1 MEKAEKQSNFS
12 NYEII
17 ALAIYLLGGE
27 SQTID
32 AEDIAVKSYEL
43 APERFSWRKYP
54 EYISV
59 ESVRKRLY
67 ETQKDENKCYFTGSD
82 KKGWLLTLRG
92 VQFAKKILTEKSLI
106 QFSKK
111 THTLKEKQW
120 LKSEKTRMIASEA
133 FQKIQEQGLE
143 SVTQQEAESFF
154 RLDEYVTGDTR
165 ERKISRI
172 VNNFSDD
179 EILGEFV
186 TVLSEKVQE
195 VRNGKK

>member
-1 MEKAEKQSNFS
+1 MDTIEKQINFS

-17 ALAIYLLGGE
+17 TLAIYLLGGE

-32 AEDIAVKSYEL
+32 AEDIAIKSYEL
-43 APERFSWRKYP
+43 SPERFSWRKYP

-67 ETQKDENKCYFTGSD
+67 ETQKDESKCYFTGSD

-92 VQFAKKILTEKSLI
+92 VQFAKKTLSKNSFT

-111 THTLKEKQW
+111 THSLKEKQW

-133 FQKIQEQGLE
+133 FQKIQEKGLE
-143 SVTQQEAESFF
+143 IVTQQEVESFF
-154 RLDEYVTGDTR
+154 RIDEYVTGEIR
-165 ERKISRI
+165 ERKIARI
-172 VNNFSDD
+172 INNFSDD
-179 EILGEFV
+179 EILGEV
-186 TVLSEKVQE
+186 VIALAEKVQE
-195 VRNGKK
+195 R

>member
-1 MEKAEKQSNFS
+1 MNKVEKQNNYS

-17 ALAIYLLGGE
+17 ALAIYLLGGD

-67 ETQKDENKCYFTGSD
+67 ETQKDESKCYFTGSD
-82 KKGWLLTLRG
+82 KKGWLLTLKG
-92 VQFAKKILTEKSLI
+92 VQFAKNILAENTSINL
-106 QFSKK
+106 SKK
-111 THTLKEKQW
+111 TYTLKEKQW
-120 LKSEKTRMIASEA
+120 LKSEKTRMMASDA
-133 FQKIQEQGLE
+133 FQKIQEQSLE
-143 SVTQQEAESFF
+143 AVTQQEAESFF
-154 RLDEYVTGDTR
+154 RIDEYVTGDTR

-172 VNNFSDD
+172 INNFSDD
-179 EILGEFV
+179 EILGEAV
-186 TVLSEKVQE
+186 TALSEKIQ
-195 VRNGKK
+195 

>member
-1 MEKAEKQSNFS
+1 MNKAENQNSLS

-17 ALAIYLLGGE
+17 TLAIYLLGGE
-27 SQTID
+27 SQMID

-67 ETQKDENKCYFTGSD
+67 ETQKDENKCYFAGSD

-92 VQFAKKILTEKSLI
+92 VQFAKKVLNEKNSI
-106 QFSKK
+106 QLFKK
-111 THTLKEKQW
+111 THSLKEKQW

-133 FQKIQEQGLE
+133 FQKAQEEGIE
-143 SVTQQEAESFF
+143 NATRQEAESFF
-154 RLDEYVTGDTR
+154 RIDEYVTGDAR

-172 VNNFSDD
+172 INNFSDD
-179 EILGEFV
+179 EILGEIV
-186 TVLSEKVQE
+186 IALAEKLRE
-195 VRNGKK
+195 TENGK